1 MHGSTYVSFLPQI
14 RSFLRTDVLSC
25 KEQMLAIT
33 PEAVSLLRPSTILY
47 ISRAARS
54 VDIGLKGRTEFIVDK
69 PGSPHVNT
77 TTYIVS
83 KLN

>member
-1 MHGSTYVSFLPQI
+1 
-14 RSFLRTDVLSC
+14 
-25 KEQMLAIT
+25 MLAIR
-33 PEAVSLLRPSTILY
+33 PEAVSLLRPSKIPY

-54 VDIGLKGRTEFIVDK
+54 VATGLNCKGRTEFIVDK

-77 TTYIVS
+77 TTYMVS

>member
-25 KEQMLAIT
+25 KEQMLAIR
-33 PEAVSLLRPSTILY
+33 PEAGSLLRPSTILN

-54 VDIGLKGRTEFIVDK
+54 VDTGLKGRTLINQD
-69 PGSPHVNT
+69 HHM
-77 TTYIVS
+77 
-83 KLN
+83 